1 MKLSSLITFM
11 YPFKFK
17 DLICNSPFSLFCDF
31 LRQLREFGA
40 LSSWHCQ
47 TDKLPILVIF
57 FHGRGGGGV
66 WLEMVSEVPYWL
78 HMGVKEKHFYFY
90 VNNSMQVFIAL
101 DMIYFFFI
109 LWFDCSAREAEDL
122 GSSCSISHTTSSV
135 WLSSIHKLTPSASGS
150 TGSLKMIT

>member
-1 MKLSSLITFM
+1 MKLSWLITFM

-57 FHGRGGGGV
+57 FHGRGGGGI

-101 DMIYFFFI
+101 DMIYFFY
-109 LWFDCSAREAEDL
+109 LV
-122 GSSCSISHTTSSV
+122 V
-135 WLSSIHKLTPSASGS
+135 WLQCQRSRRPGQLLQHLAHHQL
-150 TGSLKMIT
+150 SLAQLHPQTHAQCVRLNR